1 MDGGRSAAGGV
12 DSTALLIGDYSNG
25 NDGLVSKDASSI
37 EELEGE
43 TVHLVELSVSHY
55 LLARAL
61 ASVGLEERD
70 LSVVNIS
77 DADLVS
83 AFQTDD
89 VRHVATWN
97 PLLSEVEAYPGA
109 TKLFDSSQIPG
120 HIKDLTIV
128 NTETL
133 RDNPAL
139 GKALVGA
146 GTVLTPDQ
154 VDAVQQAGGQL
165 IISPN
170 SNLSVIARSAEAG
183 LISMPGYFTP
193 TEAFAAVQAGASAL
207 KLFPA
212 EAATPT
218 VLKAQRAVLPKELPV
233 LAVGGINPGN
243 MGPWVAAGA
252 DGFGLGSALYKP
264 GATVAQVREAAQ
276 AFLQGWK
283 AATD

>member
-1 MDGGRSAAGGV
+1 MSLDFTTAFARCPLVAILRGV
-12 DSTALLIGDYSNG
+12 RPDEVEPIGD
-25 NDGLVSKDASSI
+25 A
-37 EELEGE
+37 
-43 TVHLVELSVSHY
+43 LVEAGFTLIEVPMNSPDPLGSIGR
-55 LLARAL
+55 LARR
-61 ASVGLEERD
+61 LE
-70 LSVVNIS
+70 
-77 DADLVS
+77 
-83 AFQTDD
+83 
-89 VRHVATWN
+89 
-97 PLLSEVEAYPGA
+97 
-109 TKLFDSSQIPG
+109 
-120 HIKDLTIV
+120 
-128 NTETL
+128 
-133 RDNPAL
+133 

-264 GATVAQVREAAQ
+264 GATAAQVREAAQ
-276 AFLQGWK
+276 AFIQGWK

>member
-1 MDGGRSAAGGV
+1 MSLDFTTAFARCPLVAILRGV
-12 DSTALLIGDYSNG
+12 RPDEVEPIGDALVEAGFTLIEVPMNSP
-25 NDGLVSKDASSI
+25 DPLVSI
-37 EELEGE
+37 GR
-43 TVHLVELSVSHY
+43 
-55 LLARAL
+55 LARR
-61 ASVGLEERD
+61 LE
-70 LSVVNIS
+70 
-77 DADLVS
+77 
-83 AFQTDD
+83 
-89 VRHVATWN
+89 
-97 PLLSEVEAYPGA
+97 
-109 TKLFDSSQIPG
+109 
-120 HIKDLTIV
+120 
-128 NTETL
+128 
-133 RDNPAL
+133 

-154 VDAVQQAGGQL
+154 VDAVQQAGGRL

>member
-1 MDGGRSAAGGV
+1 MSLDFTTAFARCPLVAILRGV
-12 DSTALLIGDYSNG
+12 RPDEVEPIGDALVEAGFTLIEVPMNSP
-25 NDGLVSKDASSI
+25 DPLVSI
-37 EELEGE
+37 GR
-43 TVHLVELSVSHY
+43 
-55 LLARAL
+55 LARR
-61 ASVGLEERD
+61 LE
-70 LSVVNIS
+70 
-77 DADLVS
+77 
-83 AFQTDD
+83 
-89 VRHVATWN
+89 
-97 PLLSEVEAYPGA
+97 
-109 TKLFDSSQIPG
+109 
-120 HIKDLTIV
+120 
-128 NTETL
+128 
-133 RDNPAL
+133 

-264 GATVAQVREAAQ
+264 GGTAAQVREAAQ
-276 AFLQGWK
+276 AFIQGWK

>member
-1 MDGGRSAAGGV
+1 
-12 DSTALLIGDYSNG
+12 
-25 NDGLVSKDASSI
+25 
-37 EELEGE
+37 
-43 TVHLVELSVSHY
+43 
-55 LLARAL
+55 
-61 ASVGLEERD
+61 
-70 LSVVNIS
+70 
-77 DADLVS
+77 
-83 AFQTDD
+83 
-89 VRHVATWN
+89 
-97 PLLSEVEAYPGA
+97 
-109 TKLFDSSQIPG
+109 
-120 HIKDLTIV
+120 
-128 NTETL
+128 
-133 RDNPAL
+133 
-139 GKALVGA
+139 
-146 GTVLTPDQ
+146 VLTPDQ

-264 GATVAQVREAAQ
+264 GGTAAQVREAAQ
-276 AFLQGWK
+276 AFIQGWK